1 MFFSTSRLKKYGSFF
16 RTSDGSASAQW
27 RIFRLHDK
35 SSSEDIAAILG
46 MSKKS
51 FKKAIGTLY
60 KQKLIVLKEDGIY
73 KV

>member
-1 MFFSTSRLKKYGSFF
+1 MEVSSVQVMEALQRNGGFLG
-16 RTSDGSASAQW
+16 
-27 RIFRLHDK
+27 LHDK